1 MIVIIMGVSGCGK
14 STIGKKLAEKLGYS
28 FFEGDDVHPMENI
41 AKMKQGIPLT
51 DQDRLPWLKKI
62 SEKCAYEN
70 SIGNNLIVAC
80 SALKKQYR
88 LILNNAQNYELVHL
102 FGDLKTIK
110 RRMEE
115 RNHFMPIKLIESQF
129 DALEPPTIEENAI
142 ATEINLPIEVLV
154 DKIALELTNRQP
166 FSKRLKKSV

>member
-1 MIVIIMGVSGCGK
+1 MMIIIIMGVSGCGK

-62 SEKCAYEN
+62 SEKCAYED
-70 SIGNNLIVAC
+70 SIGNNLVVAC

-129 DALEPPTIEENAI
+129 EALEPPTIEEGAI
-142 ATEINLPIEVLV
+142 ATDINLPIEVLV
-154 DKIALELTNRQP
+154 DQIALELTNRHP
-166 FSKRLKKSV
+166 LLK